1 MHCTQCS
8 HGIRAGDKFCAKCGH
23 PVSGQ
28 KTQHKPR
35 APFANPTGV
44 AEYAALVALKN
55 KIASRRW
62 AVLVGIY
69 VVLAGFIGV
78 ISAAPEFAA
87 HRNGWGTIGMTYVIG
102 LVILAFVGAF
112 LTQRFVSS
120 DEYYAMAGSRG
131 ASGEHQC
138 IHCGHRGIYVK
149 GEYRTNYRHHS
160 CTKCKSHLFTTVG

>member
-8 HGIRAGDKFCAKCGH
+8 HVVRAGDKFCANCGR

-28 KTQHKPR
+28 KSHHKAR
-35 APFANPTGV
+35 APFSNPVGV

-62 AVLVGIY
+62 AILIGVY
-69 VVLAGFIGV
+69 VVVAGFIGAA
-78 ISAAPEFAA
+78 SAAPEFAA
-87 HRNGWGTIGMTYVIG
+87 HKNGWGTIGMSYVIG
-102 LVILAFVGAF
+102 LVVLAVIGTL
-112 LTQRFVSS
+112 LTQKMVSS
-120 DEYYAMAGSRG
+120 DEYYAMTGSR
-131 ASGEHQC
+131 AESGDHQC

-160 CTKCKSHLFTTVG
+160 CTKCKSHLFTTLG